1 MCKKASG
8 LKSVQD
14 LPFSW
19 ILRLNVSGYV
29 VSHQECGSFGS
40 CWGEWGDIPIK
51 ERPLEAPMK

>member
-8 LKSVQD
+8 LKSVHD

-19 ILRLNVSGYV
+19 ILRLNVSDYG
-29 VSHQECGSFGS
+29 VSYQERGSLGD
-40 CWGEWGDIPIK
+40 CWGKDKPIK